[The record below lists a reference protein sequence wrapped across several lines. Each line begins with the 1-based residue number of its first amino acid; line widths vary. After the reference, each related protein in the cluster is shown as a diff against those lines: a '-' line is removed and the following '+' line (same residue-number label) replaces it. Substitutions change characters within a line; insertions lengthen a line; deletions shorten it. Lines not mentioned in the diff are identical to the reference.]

1 MDRLLPRAAAA
12 AFLLP
17 PPPPPPPAPPVAT
30 PPPPWGRGGAGA
42 AGRWRLRVPA
52 RPRLLRPQA
61 RSLGSSVLPSL
72 PPHSGAGFAPEQ
84 PSRQLPG
91 CQLTASPTTARA
103 AYTASS
109 AASLTPSHGSSW
121 QPYKGSAITLQAAGD
136 IPPGQPHHHPTAAWP
151 SAPQPPGHGT
161 GILLSP
167 IPFWE
172 NRESSGTDERD
183 QAFMGK

>member
-72 PPHSGAGFAPEQ
+72 PPPQRRRLRPRAAEPAAARLSAHRQ
-84 PSRQLPG
+84 PYDSPGSIHRQLRSIPDTVPWQQLAALQRLSHHPPSCSGYSPG
-91 CQLTASPTTARA
+91 PASP
-103 AYTASS
+103 S
-109 AASLTPSHGSSW
+109 PHGSL
-121 QPYKGSAITLQAAGD
+121 AISPA
-136 IPPGQPHHHPTAAWP
+136 AAW
-151 SAPQPPGHGT
+151 SWH
-161 GILLSP
+161 
-167 IPFWE
+167 
-172 NRESSGTDERD
+172 RD
-183 QAFMGK
+183 PA